1 MELGQTSDP
10 LDLIPGNP
18 ESVARAAG
26 QMYDYGS
33 LLTEAGQGLS
43 RIDTTQG
50 WSGAAADAFR
60 QRFQGQ
66 PRAWLEAGTCF
77 SDAAR
82 ALDAYVPVLA
92 WAQGQAGV
100 AIQLWDHED
109 KKQAQATLDNAR
121 GEVASAA
128 SAASATVG
136 RARDQAPPEPGFW
149 SDIGSFF
156 SGLGHDIEHL
166 GADAVD
172 ALASLGNAMI
182 HNPLADLGGVGG
194 TALAGVSLLGEGTGL
209 VLDATGVGTVAG
221 APLNALS
228 AAGLATGTGMVMA
241 SAGDLAS
248 HAFGDDGAGPM
259 STGSS
264 GDSAD
269 PRLTRGTQEYDEYIS
284 ELSKDSA
291 HGGQVSAKTIRE
303 AQVAVQAEA
312 DGQIPGPLTRTP
324 LDAAGEDQGDFTD
337 ATGQQ
342 WEVKSS
348 PDLQPSYGKVPGQ
361 PITPQSTETFTNMI
375 NKELAQGQKV
385 LLDPDGM
392 TPGRLADLQD
402 IVASHPG
409 WQGQVIWGS

>member
-149 SDIGSFF
+149 SDIGNFF

-248 HAFGDDGAGPM
+248 HAFGDDRSDPL
-259 STGSS
+259 ST
-264 GDSAD
+264 GDSAEPPPTDEPSSALARD
-269 PRLTRGTQEYDEYIS
+269 PSRG
-284 ELSKDSA
+284 
-291 HGGQVSAKTIRE
+291 GTITDKSMRE
-303 AQVAVQAEA
+303 AQVAEQAEA
-312 DGQIPGPLTRTP
+312 DGQIPGPLARTP
-324 LDAAGEDQGDFTD
+324 MDPVLGDQGDFTD
-337 ATGQQ
+337 ATGQH

-348 PDLQPSYGKVPGQ
+348 PDVQPSYGKDPGQ
-361 PITPQSTETFTNMI
+361 PIKNVQTTQRFTSMI
-375 NKELAQGQKV
+375 NRELEQGNKV

-392 TPGRLADLQD
+392 TPDRLASLQET
-402 IVASHPG
+402 VASHAE
-409 WQGQVIWGS
+409 WQGQVIWGRL